1 MLCVALLPGL
11 KKNGYPSLKNLFPT
25 SGLGRSWRIVPEHVV
40 IKRDVKPPTCY
51 VFDESNALQQPMW
64 PPWCQ
69 SRLTRTRS
77 PGLLTGCRYRYDNL
91 ECVWFEIKIK

>member
-1 MLCVALLPGL
+1 MLCVALLPEL

-51 VFDESNALQQPMW
+51 VLMNLMLS
-64 PPWCQ
+64 
-69 SRLTRTRS
+69 SS
-77 PGLLTGCRYRYDNL
+77 PCGRRGA
-91 ECVWFEIKIK
+91 KAG